1 MQTATIEVTY
11 VGPPKEGKQYGFI
24 KGADN
29 STFPVKADRIKE
41 FQADNTYEVAYT
53 EAPNGFKNIIGV
65 KRVAPQAEQVNYT
78 QRPTGRT
85 EGVEI
90 REPQRNGATLTT
102 AAPAQTKPQAQQ
114 YYQHRPTAPRDA
126 ERMFVCSLLN
136 AFIETGRCECEG
148 NELKAR
154 VEVLRKVWQET
165 FGQDDA

>member
-65 KRVAPQAEQVNYT
+65 KRIVPQTEQVNYT
-78 QRPTGRT
+78 QRPNALINGA
-85 EGVEI
+85 EF
-90 REPQRNGATLTT
+90 REPQRNGSTLMP
-102 AAPAQTKPQAQQ
+102 AASAQPKTQAPQNG
-114 YYQHRPTAPRDA
+114 YYRPTAPKDS
-126 ERMFVCSLLN
+126 ERMWTCAILGHYVDRGEVPLHKESVKAAINLLRE
-136 AFIETGRCECEG
+136 AY
-148 NELKAR
+148 
-154 VEVLRKVWQET
+154 QET
-165 FGQDDA
+165 YGQDDA

>member
-29 STFPVKADRIKE
+29 STFPVKADRIRE

-65 KRVAPQAEQVNYT
+65 KRIVPQAEQVNYT
-78 QRPTGRT
+78 QRPDSLRDGA
-85 EGVEI
+85 EF

-102 AAPAQTKPQAQQ
+102 AAPAQTKPQTQQ
-114 YYQHRPTAPRDA
+114 YYQPRPTAPKDGK
-126 ERMFVCSLLN
+126 RMCITSLMN
-136 AFIETGRCECEG
+136 AGITSHQIPFTREALAAAFRAVSE
-148 NELKAR
+148 AY
-154 VEVLRKVWQET
+154 
-165 FGQDDA
+165 DDAIAGDGD